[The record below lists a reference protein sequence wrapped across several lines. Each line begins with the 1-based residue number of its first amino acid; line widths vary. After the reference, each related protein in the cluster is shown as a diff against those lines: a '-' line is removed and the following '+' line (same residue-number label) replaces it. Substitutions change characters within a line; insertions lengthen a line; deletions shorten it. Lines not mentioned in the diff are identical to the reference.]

1 MVVPAGVALPAPPE
15 RFSYSQERYGAPARR
30 HSRTLEPMSPQKAY
44 RLALVMIPLSL
55 AVGIIAAIG
64 GVWLVVIIMAL
75 NLVFQAI
82 NFRASRRAL
91 RNRN

>member
-1 MVVPAGVALPAPPE
+1 M
-15 RFSYSQERYGAPARR
+15 R
-30 HSRTLEPMSPQKAY
+30 PQAAY

-75 NLVFQAI
+75 NLIFQSI

-91 RNRN
+91 RHPDSR

>member
-1 MVVPAGVALPAPPE
+1 MVVPARVASSCSAGTAGGATGPWHANLSRSLVPMRPE
-15 RFSYSQERYGAPARR
+15 A
-30 HSRTLEPMSPQKAY
+30 AY

-75 NLVFQAI
+75 NLVFQTI
-82 NFRASRRAL
+82 NLRASRRAL
-91 RNRN
+91 RNRDSS

>member
-1 MVVPAGVALPAPPE
+1 MRPE
-15 RFSYSQERYGAPARR
+15 A
-30 HSRTLEPMSPQKAY
+30 AY

-55 AVGIIAAIG
+55 AVGIAAAIS
-64 GVWLVVIIMAL
+64 GVWLVVVIMAF
-75 NLVFQAI
+75 NLVFQVI